1 MISRDEYE
9 RVISTF
15 IVELNHIVL
24 RTRAEM
30 GLKDSFK
37 PTPLRGPA

>member
-15 IVELNHIVL
+15 IVELNHIL
-24 RTRAEM
+24 LHTR
-30 GLKDSFK
+30 
-37 PTPLRGPA
+37 